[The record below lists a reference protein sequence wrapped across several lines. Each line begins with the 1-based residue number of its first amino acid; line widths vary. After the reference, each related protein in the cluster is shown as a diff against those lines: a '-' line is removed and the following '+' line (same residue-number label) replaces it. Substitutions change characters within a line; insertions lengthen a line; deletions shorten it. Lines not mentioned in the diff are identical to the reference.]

1 MSSSGPSAPSGA
13 GGRPRILILGGG
25 YVGMYTA
32 LRLRKRL
39 HRGEADVVV
48 VDPRTYMTYQPFLA
62 EAAAGSVEARHVVVP
77 LRRELRG
84 VEIVNG
90 RVTGV
95 SHRNRTVTVALRTGE
110 RISLGYDHVVVALGS
125 VARTLP
131 VPGLRDVGMGF
142 KHVEEAI
149 ALRNHVLER
158 LEAAA
163 ASHDPDV
170 RRRALTFLFVGAGY
184 AGTEALAEVEDMAR
198 AALAYYDGLHPQ
210 ELRFVLV
217 EASGRILPEVSPEMS
232 TYTVNQLRAR
242 GVDVR
247 LTTRL
252 ESCTTGDVLLSDGT
266 RFQADTVV
274 WTAGVRAHPVLEQ
287 TDLPL
292 DDRGRLRCTP
302 ALRVGTG
309 QRLFTNVWGAGDC
322 AAVPDL
328 TAGPGAL
335 CSPSAQHAVRQ
346 ARVLAD
352 NLVSTL
358 RGGRLK
364 QYRYRH
370 AGSVA
375 SLGLYKGVAHI
386 YGRNFKGFPA
396 WVMHRTYHLIRVPTL
411 NRKVR
416 IVLDWTLALFFR
428 RELVALGRLQHPR
441 HEFLLATRQPL
452 PPSTPREPAGD
463 SRGERRVHSVAST

>member
-1 MSSSGPSAPSGA
+1 MSATVLRTPSTA
-13 GGRPRILILGGG
+13 GGRPRIVILGGG

-84 VEIVNG
+84 VDIVNG
-90 RVTGV
+90 RVTGL
-95 SHRNRTVTVALRTGE
+95 SHRDRTVSVALGTGE
-110 RISLGYDHVVVALGS
+110 RVSLGYDHVVVALGS

-131 VPGLRDVGMGF
+131 VPGLSDVGMGF

-158 LEAAA
+158 LDTAAG
-163 ASHDPDV
+163 SHDPEV
-170 RRRALTFLFVGAGY
+170 RRRALTFVFVGAGY

-198 AALAYYDGLHPQ
+198 AAVAYYDGLEPRDLH
-210 ELRFVLV
+210 FVLV
-217 EASGRILPEVSPEMS
+217 EASDRILPEVSPEMG
-232 TYTVNQLRAR
+232 TYTVTQLRSR

-247 LTTRL
+247 LMTRL
-252 ESCTTGDVLLSDGT
+252 TSCTGGRVVLSDGT
-266 RFQADTVV
+266 QLQADTVV
-274 WTAGVRAHPVLEQ
+274 WTAGVRAHPVLER

-302 ALRVGTG
+302 ALQACTAHVP
-309 QRLFTNVWGAGDC
+309 LPDVWGAGDC

-328 TAGPGAL
+328 TAGSGAL

-352 NLVSTL
+352 NLVSAL
-358 RGGRLK
+358 RGGRPEE
-364 QYRYRH
+364 YRHRH

-386 YGRNFKGFPA
+386 YGRNIKGFPA
-396 WVMHRTYHLIRVPTL
+396 WTMHRTYHLMRVPTL

-416 IVLDWTLALFFR
+416 IVLDWTLALCFR

-441 HEFLLATRQPL
+441 DEFLAAATQPIAPTEPIGRPGRPARL
-452 PPSTPREPAGD
+452 PS
-463 SRGERRVHSVAST
+463 